1 MSVAFGCQAKRFDF
15 SGVHPN
21 YKLPGKFLHITD
33 IPNDRTNVAP
43 GSYDITKSV
52 DAFNE
57 INVQQRSAKT
67 AGWDKQ
73 LMQENESKRPHLLY
87 M

>member
-33 IPNDRTNVAP
+33 IPNDRTNVGP
-43 GSYDITKSV
+43 GSYDITKSG